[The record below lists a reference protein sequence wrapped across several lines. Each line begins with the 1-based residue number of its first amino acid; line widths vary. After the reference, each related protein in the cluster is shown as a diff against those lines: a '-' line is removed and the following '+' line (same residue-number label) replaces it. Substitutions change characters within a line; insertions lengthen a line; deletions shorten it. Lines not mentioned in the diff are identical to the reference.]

1 MKTARNLFFA
11 VCAVASTT
19 SAFVIACAS
28 DETTAADPKDDAS
41 ILAPASDASVDG
53 DATEDDAGPCTDCEW
68 FPADCAAEALC
79 PNGPFQG
86 TDTSATLDWRAQITS
101 IRGRSATDVWAVG
114 SLGAIAHFDGTSWT
128 SSNPGRIDT
137 LRAVWLREGAEL
149 AFGTADVIVTRGLPL
164 EDGGSVQGDG
174 WTTRTATCPPTY
186 QTTGTVVSSAWA
198 PPGSDDLYFTVTS
211 PVADRKSGLWRL
223 ALSSSGDLQVKD
235 VFDQIKKSV
244 FGLCN
249 SVPCSQLTSLYGVSH
264 SELWSVALSGAALH
278 ITEADGIDPIVDVY
292 NTQTWD
298 ALYGVWGA
306 SASDVWAVGA
316 RGTIRHYGGSGP
328 IWDIV
333 DGVPTNQNLNAI
345 WGSSSSDIWAVGDAG
360 VVLHYDG
367 TTWSR
372 IKVAG
377 LGKKRPNLTTVWM
390 PSPGHVWIGG
400 QGVVLSLGG
409 TP

>member
-11 VCAVASTT
+11 VCAASIAT
-19 SAFVIACAS
+19 SAFVVACAS
-28 DETTAADPKDDAS
+28 DETTTSGEDDAS
-41 ILAPASDASVDG
+41 ILAPVPDAAVDG
-53 DATEDDAGPCTDCEW
+53 DAAEDDAEACSDCEW
-68 FPADCAAEALC
+68 FPADCTSDALC

-86 TDTSATLDWRAQITS
+86 TGSGALAWNVQITS

-114 SLGAIAHFDGTSWT
+114 SLGGIAHFDGTSW
-128 SSNPGRIDT
+128 SPSDAGRRDT
-137 LRAVWLREGAEL
+137 LRAMWLRDGAEV
-149 AFGTADVIVTRGLPL
+149 AFGTADVIVTRGLPV

-174 WTTRTATCPPTY
+174 WTTRTATCPATY
-186 QTTGTVVSSAWA
+186 QTSGTLVSSAWA

-223 ALSSSGDLQVKD
+223 ALSASGDFQVKD
-235 VFDQIKKSV
+235 VFDQVKKGV

-249 SVPCSQLTSLYGVSH
+249 SLPCSQLTSLYGVSR
-264 SELWSVALSGAALH
+264 SELWTVSLSGAALH
-278 ITEADGIDPIVDVY
+278 ITEADGIDPIVDVF

-298 ALYGVWGA
+298 ALYGIWGA

-316 RGTIRHYGGSGP
+316 RGTVRHYGGSGQ

-333 DGVPTNQNLNAI
+333 DGIPTNQNLNAI

-372 IKVAG
+372 VKIAGVA
-377 LGKKRPNLTTVWM
+377 KKRPKLTTVWM

-400 QGVVLSLGG
+400 EGIVLSLGG